1 MFNKFIMMVFLG
13 APAGGEPTDVS
24 QTIFPYRAECDYA
37 AEKINAEVPGAIA
50 FCFDVQ
56 VMGDRHEGGSPELPQ
71 IAPGSV
77 PPAPVVPKAA
87 PVTPKEELAI

>member
-13 APAGGEPTDVS
+13 APTGGDPTDVS

-37 AEKINAEVPGAIA
+37 AEQINEKVPGAIA

-56 VMGDRHEGGSPELPQ
+56 VMGDRHEGGSPDLPQ
-71 IAPGSV
+71 IAPGAA
-77 PPAPVVPKAA
+77 PALPQAPKAPVV
-87 PVTPKEELAI
+87 TPKDERAI